1 MLWQKWSHR
10 PQETYAQNETDATAQ
25 QSGLENSNTKQPSLD
40 LVQPEPTS
48 QPDPFDQKLQIV
60 QVSDKTVAHPL
71 RELKPEEQ
79 PVSETKPKPTNSENL
94 DPADPF
100 GPASA
105 SKEVVDQSKP
115 SEAGDPFGD
124 EWAKSTKPEQKPD
137 DPPVLEF
144 GDVVTNKDK
153 PSSVS
158 KENPF
163 GESGEP
169 TPELR
174 TEPMEGDP
182 FANPEPKLTVK
193 PEIEE
198 KSPSESL
205 EFSDGPTL
213 IAQPKNPPA
222 TSEEKFSEPLPVLER
237 IPERPETASKNP
249 FGEFEVVP
257 AGSSRASSTTHVAA
271 REFPERKDPFE
282 TPKEQP
288 RVLAQDRPRV
298 SSGNET
304 VRTYRIQENDTYWKI
319 SQAAYQ
325 TSRYYQALARYNRS
339 RISDPTKMPLGQEI
353 LLPPE
358 RELELKYPDL
368 FPRAEATDRTIVQT
382 GVDGAGFLTD
392 KLGTPQY
399 RVGEN
404 DTLSAI
410 AQRHLG
416 R

>member
-1 MLWQKWSHR
+1 PVTEK
-10 PQETYAQNETDATAQ
+10 
-25 QSGLENSNTKQPSLD
+25 K
-40 LVQPEPTS
+40 PEPKGS
-48 QPDPFDQKLQIV
+48 
-60 QVSDKTVAHPL
+60 
-71 RELKPEEQ
+71 EQ
-79 PVSETKPKPTNSENL
+79 FE
-94 DPADPF
+94 PADPF
-100 GPASA
+100 GPASTA
-105 SKEVVDQSKP
+105 NEVVEQSKP

-124 EWAKSTKPEQKPD
+124 VWAESPKAEQQPDHKPEQKSD

-144 GDVVTNKDK
+144 GDVVTDKDK
-153 PSSVS
+153 PSPVM
-158 KENPF
+158 KEDPF

-169 TPELR
+169 ATELR
-174 TEPMEGDP
+174 TEPTEGDP
-182 FANPEPKLTVK
+182 FATSTPKLTVK
-193 PEIEE
+193 PKIEE
-198 KSPSESL
+198 ESPSETL
-205 EFSDGPTL
+205 EFPDGPTL
-213 IAQPKNPPA
+213 IAQPTNSPA
-222 TSEEKFSEPLPVLER
+222 ASEEKFSEPLPVLER
-237 IPERPETASKNP
+237 VPERPEPTSKNP

-282 TPKEQP
+282 TPTEQP
-288 RVLAQDRPRV
+288 RTLAQDLPRV
-298 SSGNET
+298 ASGDGT

-325 TSRYYQALARYNRS
+325 TSQYYQALARYNRS

-358 RELELKYPDL
+358 RELEAKYPDL
-368 FPRAEATDRTIVQT
+368 FPGAQAADRTIVQT
-382 GVDGAGFLTD
+382 AGDGAGFLTD

-416 R
+416 RASRWIQIYELNRKQIPDPNRLKIGTVLTLPSDASNVRVIGERSDSTFR